1 MQQGQQLHL
10 FHSDPLHTKTLRI
23 SVLAQAAAPPSTEH
37 RCECGKGLIRISL
50 GLFGFGFSGMVAVVV
65 VVVFISVSFLVILLW
80 RAAVI
85 ATCLLSFTIS
95 GLSGLSGISGIS
107 LGPALISSFNGNT
120 MLEILAKSG
129 GGGGGRVGL

>member
-23 SVLAQAAAPPSTEH
+23 SVLAQAAPPCTEH

-50 GLFGFGFSGMVAVVV
+50 GLFGFGFSGMIVV

-95 GLSGLSGISGIS
+95 GFSGLSGIFQGS
-107 LGPALISSFNGNT
+107 L
-120 MLEILAKSG
+120 
-129 GGGGGRVGL
+129 

>member
-50 GLFGFGFSGMVAVVV
+50 GLFGFGFSGMVV

-120 MLEILAKSG
+120 MLKILAKSG

>member
-10 FHSDPLHTKTLRI
+10 FHSDPLRTKTLRI
-23 SVLAQAAAPPSTEH
+23 SVLAQAAPPCTEH

-50 GLFGFGFSGMVAVVV
+50 GLFGFGFSGMIVVV

-95 GLSGLSGISGIS
+95 GLSGLPGISQGS
-107 LGPALISSFNGNT
+107 L
-120 MLEILAKSG
+120 
-129 GGGGGRVGL
+129 